1 MAPPP
6 SSLRTGC
13 SPLRP
18 TRSSSLT
25 VRATSAPS
33 RRATAKRRSSR
44 RSSPRSR
51 SSTRR
56 KRSPRRRPRS
66 TCTDAGVAGGGADQ
80 PGPHRRW
87 RLGICGVGPAD
98 GSSRARAGCG
108 ARRGAGGCGARVDRR
123 GRGSSHLSRAQRARH
138 HPWRHPRL
146 HAGDDHGLSRDLP
159 EDSGGGFRGRR
170 GTIYVTGS
178 TAKRRCDRD
187 SEDCHAMKA
196 RAAVSRP
203 GVFLLLAAIL
213 SGAGPATGA
222 TLFVT
227 NTKSDSASII
237 DTDTLEAVGTIPLGQ
252 GKPDRIVFHPDGRTA
267 WVVYDK
273 SHDLGVIDADTSS
286 DEVIFYDL
294 KAEKIDGRV
303 DVSTW
308 PAHAIFSRDGK
319 LLYVSG
325 ETAGDVTVI
334 DVAQRTVVGR
344 IVHGGGDAMGL
355 ALTADGKTLYAA
367 AGENKAILKIDTGT
381 NKAVGEIPLPGIVH
395 EATLTLDGK
404 YLYTTLRKI
413 NKIVVVR
420 TSDDKIVATIPQ
432 KGYPD
437 LVTMEPTGRRALV
450 TNRWADLV
458 SVIDLASHDQVRTIP
473 VGKAPHGM
481 ALRPR

>member
-1 MAPPP
+1 
-6 SSLRTGC
+6 
-13 SPLRP
+13 
-18 TRSSSLT
+18 
-25 VRATSAPS
+25 
-33 RRATAKRRSSR
+33 
-44 RSSPRSR
+44 
-51 SSTRR
+51 
-56 KRSPRRRPRS
+56 
-66 TCTDAGVAGGGADQ
+66 
-80 PGPHRRW
+80 
-87 RLGICGVGPAD
+87 
-98 GSSRARAGCG
+98 
-108 ARRGAGGCGARVDRR
+108 
-123 GRGSSHLSRAQRARH
+123 
-138 HPWRHPRL
+138 
-146 HAGDDHGLSRDLP
+146 
-159 EDSGGGFRGRR
+159 
-170 GTIYVTGS
+170 
-178 TAKRRCDRD
+178 
-187 SEDCHAMKA
+187 MKA
-196 RAAVSRP
+196 RAAVPRP
-203 GVFLLLAAIL
+203 AVFLLLTAIL
-213 SGAGPATGA
+213 SGAGPAAGA
-222 TLFVT
+222 ALFVT

-252 GKPDRIVFHPDGRTA
+252 GKPNRIVFHPDGRTA

-273 SHDLGVIDADTSS
+273 SHDLGVIDAEARKLIKRVRIGGNPYNLAFTPDGSHLLVLDWSSDTSS

-308 PAHAIFSRDGK
+308 PAHAMFSRDGK

-458 SVIDLASHDQVRTIP
+458 SVIDLASHNQVRTIP